1 MQLQQ
6 ELRSGSY
13 YPSRSICFVV
23 SDPSVRE
30 IFAADFKDRIV
41 HHLLVRQI
49 EEAGERHFIHDS
61 YACRPGKGA
70 HKAVTGLR
78 NFTRKASDN
87 HRRPVFYAQMDI
99 SGFFMN
105 IDHDILY
112 RIFTRFIKKQ
122 KKSRQWKREMLWLGK
137 VIIFH
142 KPTENYV
149 TKGNPELLN
158 SIPKRK
164 SLFYSGPGKGL
175 PIGNYSSQFLG
186 NLFLNELDQFVKRE
200 LKCRYYL
207 RYVDD
212 FIILGRNKHEL
223 RCLSRRIDRF
233 LRRELDLELN
243 PIKTKIRPVE
253 QGIDFLGYVVKEKY
267 VLVRKRVKKKMKD
280 KARHIAAHDPLESLD
295 PWATARRQI
304 STLNSYYG
312 HLKHA
317 DAQNL
322 KLRVFQKYL
331 MDTRRDIRPAEDFR
345 SLQIKKDDWN
355 VYMGES
361 CGLVNW

>member
-1 MQLQQ
+1 
-6 ELRSGSY
+6 
-13 YPSRSICFVV
+13 
-23 SDPSVRE
+23 
-30 IFAADFKDRIV
+30 
-41 HHLLVRQI
+41 
-49 EEAGERHFIHDS
+49 
-61 YACRPGKGA
+61 
-70 HKAVTGLR
+70 
-78 NFTRKASDN
+78 
-87 HRRPVFYAQMDI
+87 
-99 SGFFMN
+99 MN
-105 IDHDILY
+105 IDHKILY

-122 KKSRQWKREMLWLGK
+122 KRSRQWKREMLWLGK

-149 TKGNPELLN
+149 TKGDPELLN

-175 PIGNYSSQFLG
+175 PIGNYSSQFFG

-200 LKCRYYL
+200 FKCRYYL

-212 FIILGRNKHEL
+212 FIILGQNKHEL
-223 RCLSRRIDRF
+223 RRLSRRIDRF
-233 LRRELDLELN
+233 LKQELDLELN

-253 QGIDFLGYVVKEKY
+253 QGIDFLGYVVKEKH
-267 VLVRKRVKKKMKD
+267 VLVRKRVKKKIKD
-280 KARHIAAHDPLESLD
+280 KARRIASNDPLESSD
-295 PWATARRQI
+295 PWTTARREI
-304 STLNSYYG
+304 SCLNSYYG